1 MSIALERLINAVETI
16 QRELEL
22 SEEQLISELKS
33 VINLIKSKNNSNKV
47 QSEYIDKPWF

>member
-33 VINLIKSKNNSNKV
+33 LINLIKSKNSSKKI
-47 QSEYIDKPWF
+47 QSDYIEKPWF